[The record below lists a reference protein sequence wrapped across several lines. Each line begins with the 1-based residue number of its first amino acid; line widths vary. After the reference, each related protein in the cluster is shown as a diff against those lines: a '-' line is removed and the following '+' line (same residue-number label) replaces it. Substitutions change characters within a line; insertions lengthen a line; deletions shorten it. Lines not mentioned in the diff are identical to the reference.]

1 MVRSR
6 QQVRVNNMPEQ
17 IFSVSEAN
25 QLINQTLEYAYTV
38 IIIEGEVAN
47 YKISQNKWVFFDIK
61 DNQTVLSCFMSIYQL
76 NNPLEDGMLIRVK
89 CSPKITNWGKFSLTV
104 RSIELAG
111 EGSVKKA
118 FDILR
123 AKLEKEGIFASER
136 KRPLPEYP
144 KNVALIT
151 SKQAAA
157 YNDFLKILNDRW
169 CGVNVNLLQVQVQG
183 DAAPDQI
190 VNAIQY
196 FNNSN
201 TKYDALVIIRG
212 GGSAED
218 LQAFATESV
227 TRAVYGSKIPTIVG
241 IGHEDDVSLAE
252 LAADVRAATPT
263 DAARLLV
270 LDKKEMI
277 VKVSSII
284 SQQHSVI
291 SQKIDATTNK
301 ILVMERLF
309 LNVLAS
315 ANTLNNEIMN
325 SITAS
330 MIRLYTRDMVRL
342 EKTVARLTSLDPQSV
357 LRRGYAV
364 VMSEDVRIRSSAQL
378 SVGQNIMIQLDKG
391 KVGAEV
397 KHLKH

>member
-1 MVRSR
+1 MS
-6 QQVRVNNMPEQ
+6 EQ
-17 IFSVSEAN
+17 IFSVSEAS
-25 QLINQTLEYAYTV
+25 QLINQTLEYAYPI

-47 YKISQNKWVFFDIK
+47 YKISQDKWVFFDIK

-76 NNPLEDGMLIRVK
+76 NNPLEDGMLIRIK

-123 AKLEKEGIFASER
+123 AKLEKEGIFATER
-136 KRPLPEYP
+136 KRPLPIYP

-151 SKQAAA
+151 SRQAAA
-157 YNDFLKILNDRW
+157 YNDFLKVLNDRW

-183 DAAPDQI
+183 EVAPDQI
-190 VNAIQY
+190 VKAIRY
-196 FNNSN
+196 FNNN
-201 TKYDALVIIRG
+201 HTKYDALVIIRG

-227 TRAVYGSKIPTIVG
+227 TREVYGSKIPTIVG

-270 LDKKEMI
+270 LDKKEMV

-284 SQQHSVI
+284 SQQHSAI
-291 SQKIDATTNK
+291 SQKIDTTTNK
-301 ILVMERLF
+301 LLVMERLF
-309 LNVLAS
+309 SNVLAN
-315 ANTLNNEIMN
+315 ANTLNNEMLN
-325 SITAS
+325 SILTS
-330 MIRLYTRDMVRL
+330 ITRLYSRDVVRF
-342 EKTVARLTSLDPQSV
+342 EKNIARLTSLDPQSV

-364 VMSEDVRIRSSAQL
+364 VMSKDTRVRSSAQL

-397 KHLKH
+397 KYLKH